1 MARKSPRQIR
11 KIRSVGS
18 ILVGGW
24 IRGTRTSFNE
34 KFSVFVAS
42 RRRQPTKII
51 ARSMVSPVS
60 CKVHATRNRAAVSES
75 SFPPPFP
82 MHRLFANLLL
92 SPPPH
97 RRRFSPT
104 GPWIIHRIDRPPIV
118 LAPFS
123 RLTILRD
130 NWASLIRFRR
140 RDPREG
146 GEKFKILLILIFQN
160 LFVERNFYQKFLA
173 NYRTLKPKILVH
185 LERKFQIPLI
195 ISRFYS
201 SNCFPPMKGE
211 STMRIRRRG
220 KFSLLKFSSDRRT
233 ILFYDSMEKRFSQIS
248 TNRRASCFYKHIQ

>member
-1 MARKSPRQIR
+1 MARKCPRQIR

-92 SPPPH
+92 SPAPH

-104 GPWIIHRIDRPPIV
+104 GPWIIHRIDRPPIL
-118 LAPFS
+118 LAPLL

-130 NWASLIRFRR
+130 SWASLIQASWSSRGRRKIKNSLNIDISESFRR
-140 RDPREG
+140 K
-146 GEKFKILLILIFQN
+146 KFLSKISCKLSNIETENFGSSWKKIPNSINNISILFFELFSADERRINDENSSERKIFSFEIFQ
-160 LFVERNFYQKFLA
+160 R
-173 NYRTLKPKILVH
+173 
-185 LERKFQIPLI
+185 
-195 ISRFYS
+195 
-201 SNCFPPMKGE
+201 
-211 STMRIRRRG
+211 
-220 KFSLLKFSSDRRT
+220 
-233 ILFYDSMEKRFSQIS
+233 
-248 TNRRASCFYKHIQ
+248 

>member
-1 MARKSPRQIR
+1 MSTAIR

-92 SPPPH
+92 SPSPH

-130 NWASLIRFRR
+130 SWASLIRFRR

-146 GEKFKILLILIFQN
+146 GEKLKILLILIFQN

-173 NYRTLKPKILVH
+173 NYRTNYRIIETENFGWSWKKIPNSINNISILFFE
-185 LERKFQIPLI
+185 LFSADERRINDENSSERKIFSFEIFQ
-195 ISRFYS
+195 R
-201 SNCFPPMKGE
+201 
-211 STMRIRRRG
+211 
-220 KFSLLKFSSDRRT
+220 
-233 ILFYDSMEKRFSQIS
+233 
-248 TNRRASCFYKHIQ
+248 

>member
-92 SPPPH
+92 SP
-97 RRRFSPT
+97 
-104 GPWIIHRIDRPPIV
+104 
-118 LAPFS
+118 
-123 RLTILRD
+123 
-130 NWASLIRFRR
+130 
-140 RDPREG
+140 
-146 GEKFKILLILIFQN
+146 LLIDADFRQPSHE
-160 LFVERNFYQKFLA
+160 LFIESIGHRYFL
-173 NYRTLKPKILVH
+173 LLGLFHV
-185 LERKFQIPLI
+185 L
-195 ISRFYS
+195 RF
-201 SNCFPPMKGE
+201 FEIVGL
-211 STMRIRRRG
+211 R
-220 KFSLLKFSSDRRT
+220 
-233 ILFYDSMEKRFSQIS
+233 
-248 TNRRASCFYKHIQ
+248 

>member
-1 MARKSPRQIR
+1 MDSGNTNEFQR
-11 KIRSVGS
+11 KIQRIRRVETTPADENYRKIDGVTC
-18 ILVGGW
+18 LVQSS
-24 IRGTRTSFNE
+24 RDS
-34 KFSVFVAS
+34 KSS
-42 RRRQPTKII
+42 RRFRIELS
-51 ARSMVSPVS
+51 A
-60 CKVHATRNRAAVSES
+60 
-75 SFPPPFP
+75 FP

-92 SPPPH
+92 SPHPH

-130 NWASLIRFRR
+130 SWGSLIRFRR

-173 NYRTLKPKILVH
+173 NYRTLKAKILVD

-211 STMRIRRRG
+211 STMRILRRG

-248 TNRRASCFYKHIQ
+248 TNRQASCFYWHIQ